1 MRISD
6 WSSDVCSSDLD
17 GAVDLVE
24 AALVDAEE
32 CQPVGRGVDVDGA
45 VSAHLGVVAHAP
57 QQAVGDARRAPG
69 PSGDLV
75 GTGRIDGDLED
86 PSGAGDD
93 RLELGR
99 VVVVEAGDQAEA
111 VAARAGDG
119 TSAGGGGQQREST

>member
-1 MRISD
+1 MRIN
-6 WSSDVCSSDLD
+6 WSSDVCSSDLR
-17 GAVDLVE
+17 L
-24 AALVDAEE
+24 
-32 CQPVGRGVDVDGA
+32 
-45 VSAHLGVVAHAP
+45 
-57 QQAVGDARRAPG
+57 APG

-111 VAARAGDG
+111 VAQRAGDG
-119 TSAGGGGQQREST
+119 ASAGGGAHQREAGQVEADRASGRALAQPEVDLEVLHRRVEHTNGKATCRARVCQYG

>member
-1 MRISD
+1 MRIN
-6 WSSDVCSSDLD
+6 WSSDVCSSDLR
-17 GAVDLVE
+17 L
-24 AALVDAEE
+24 
-32 CQPVGRGVDVDGA
+32 
-45 VSAHLGVVAHAP
+45 
-57 QQAVGDARRAPG
+57 APG

-111 VAARAGDG
+111 VAQRAGDG
-119 TSAGGGGQQREST
+119 ASAGGGAHQREAGEVEADREIGRASGRGRVCQHVSVWGVGGFLKKKKK